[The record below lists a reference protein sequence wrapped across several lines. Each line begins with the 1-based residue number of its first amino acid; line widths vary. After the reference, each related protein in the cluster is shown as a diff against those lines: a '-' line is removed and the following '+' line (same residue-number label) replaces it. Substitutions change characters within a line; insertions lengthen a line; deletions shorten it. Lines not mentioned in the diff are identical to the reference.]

1 MQGTDHIVISS
12 FVDEV
17 IWQSSLVKWLPS
29 CFEIIAKI
37 FTHMANVNVTVPESK
52 DNDDSPP
59 TDKKRK
65 APAKGRGKPAKKKAV
80 SESDE
85 EDDEDEDEDEE
96 PSSAEDSDEPKAKGV
111 CFVLHYYSKSMDFS
125 LGGGVCSSLYVCS
138 ELMKSTSTF

>member
-111 CFVLHYYSKSMDFS
+111 LYFIIILNPWIF
-125 LGGGVCSSLYVCS
+125 LWTRGGLCSSLYV
-138 ELMKSTSTF
+138 LFKIV